1 MDGARRIWKKYI
13 ECFGNLYNVI
23 TEEKV
28 VDVMNN
34 SLKKKW
40 LGS

>member
-28 VDVMNN
+28 PYKIYGFDR
-34 SLKKKW
+34 
-40 LGS
+40 